1 MDSDNDS
8 YHSENEFCYPD
19 EISYFLNVKRTRT
32 PCLKMAAVKIQHKSH
47 SFNFNMN
54 LPGRNLQQTLW
65 RLGWTEVI
73 FSPSFSDPSS
83 PTLRAVLRL
92 YFASIFYPWQVPFR
106 VVRCL
111 RTLSFCLAL
120 TRTTSRNFTI
130 LCTVSPPFTIFM
142 ATSLS
147 VIRGSLPF
155 SFTFCFSKM

>member
-32 PCLKMAAVKIQHKSH
+32 PCLKMAAVKIQRKSCLQRVTYRYSSH

-111 RTLSFCLAL
+111 SFCLVL

-142 ATSLS
+142 ATS
-147 VIRGSLPF
+147 
-155 SFTFCFSKM
+155 